1 MWLVVCVQK
10 KHLSKPRPV
19 VEMGTQ
25 NADIDY
31 DWIPK
36 ETIKEMSELHHQRSL
51 CLGKLFLWKISS
63 FSVPR

>member
-1 MWLVVCVQK
+1 MRVLVLQK
-10 KHLSKPRPV
+10 KRLSKPRPV

-36 ETIKEMSELHHQRSL
+36 ETIKEMSELGLSL
-51 CLGKLFLWKISS
+51 CVCIYVCFALL
-63 FSVPR
+63 